1 MLDEVAR
8 IIVQAVLYGLTAV
21 RRIGCQELQTPRTCL
36 VEDVIGEVSD
46 GAGVVAG
53 VALPEEGCR
62 DPVTHVEGIVV
73 YLRHAGTR
81 IGYPVMEKTLLL
93 VIIGAVTRSGCI
105 RARVPRPVVHRDVVA
120 DDRVGLVAHEE
131 HEAATVVVAVIVLVG
146 DSVAAH
152 IDVEGLAVVI
162 PMGIAVDLVEL
173 KEDVLAGHGPDGRV
187 VLGSVVR
194 VAGPHHGIA
203 LNQPLRLVL

>member
-1 MLDEVAR
+1 M
-8 IIVQAVLYGLTAV
+8 
-21 RRIGCQELQTPRTCL
+21 
-36 VEDVIGEVSD
+36 
-46 GAGVVAG
+46 
-53 VALPEEGCR
+53 EE
-62 DPVTHVEGIVV
+62 
-73 YLRHAGTR
+73 A
-81 IGYPVMEKTLLL
+81 LLL
-93 VIIGAVTRSGCI
+93 VIVGAVTRSGRI
-105 RARVPRPVVHRDVVA
+105 GARVPRPVVHRDVVA
-120 DDRVGLVAHEE
+120 DDGVGLVAHEE
-131 HEAATVVVAVIVLVG
+131 HEATTVVVAVIVLVG

-203 LNQPLRLVL
+203 FNKPLCLVLGDDNGIACNILQVVVPDGDLFEEPRG